1 MQLSLEDDVFV
12 GTHGRQGIAGTTF
25 SHDIM
30 KPALTSLAP
39 IIVLWAVL
47 QNHFCFPVVRMSWH
61 TPPWHTPP
69 CYTMLCLL
77 RQLVF
82 LCSYLNG
89 GTIPT
94 SLLVWQKPFLL
105 PCFCPFYGVLVIY
118 EICIPNL
125 DYIQYYCALA

>member
-12 GTHGRQGIAGTTF
+12 GTHGRQGIARTTF

-61 TPPWHTPP
+61 TPP
-69 CYTMLCLL
+69 
-77 RQLVF
+77 
-82 LCSYLNG
+82 
-89 GTIPT
+89 
-94 SLLVWQKPFLL
+94 SLLYYAMLSPPIGFPLQLLERGHHPYISTGLAETIFTPLFLSFL
-105 PCFCPFYGVLVIY
+105 WSVSDI
-118 EICIPNL
+118 
-125 DYIQYYCALA
+125 

>member
-1 MQLSLEDDVFV
+1 MQLSLEDDVFA

-47 QNHFCFPVVRMSWH
+47 QNRFCFPVVRMSWH
-61 TPPWHTPP
+61 TPP
-69 CYTMLCLL
+69 CYTMLCFL

-94 SLLVWQKPFLL
+94 SLLVLAETIFTPLFLSFL
-105 PCFCPFYGVLVIY
+105 WSASDI
-118 EICIPNL
+118 
-125 DYIQYYCALA
+125 